1 LPIYDL
7 SAVAHALDIA
17 PKQLDNMLSRNELPG
32 VERKRR
38 GVTRRITAD
47 AAVVINLASQL
58 SNEIRLPIAAALA
71 LSSQLVVG
79 NGSLTLGEFLAITVD
94 LLRLR
99 AHTIA
104 RLDSAVEA
112 VGRRRRGR
120 PPGRTARQ

>member
-7 SAVAHALDIA
+7 SAVAHALDIP
-17 PKQLDNMLSRNELPG
+17 PKQLDNMLSRNELHG

-38 GVTRRITAD
+38 GVTRRITVD

-58 SNEIRLPIAAALA
+58 SNEVRVPIAAALA
-71 LSSQLVVG
+71 LSSQLVVA
-79 NGSLTLGEFLAITVD
+79 NGSLGLGEFLAITVD

-99 AHTIA
+99 ANTIT

-120 PPGRTARQ
+120 PPGRATRQ